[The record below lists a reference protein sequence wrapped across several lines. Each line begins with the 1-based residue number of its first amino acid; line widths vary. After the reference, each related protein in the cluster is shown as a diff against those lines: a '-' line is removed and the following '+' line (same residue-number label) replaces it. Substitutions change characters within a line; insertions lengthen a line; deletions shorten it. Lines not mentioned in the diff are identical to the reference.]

1 MEQLK
6 ILQKGRREQKAC
18 VREAINNI
26 DDLEIVQKKK
36 IDPLLLKDL
45 IESCKLPV
53 EFPQLLDE
61 IPYPDQRSMCDEL
74 VSRHSRMSDQLGE
87 DINAI
92 EPRKSLTAKFND
104 VGERQIGM
112 SLVILKEYL
121 RDQSNRSSNVD
132 SSNRTLSVV
141 DELEAEEILH

>member
-36 IDPLLLKDL
+36 IDPLLLKEL

-61 IPYPDQRSMCDEL
+61 IP
-74 VSRHSRMSDQLGE
+74 
-87 DINAI
+87 
-92 EPRKSLTAKFND
+92 
-104 VGERQIGM
+104 
-112 SLVILKEYL
+112 
-121 RDQSNRSSNVD
+121 
-132 SSNRTLSVV
+132 
-141 DELEAEEILH
+141 